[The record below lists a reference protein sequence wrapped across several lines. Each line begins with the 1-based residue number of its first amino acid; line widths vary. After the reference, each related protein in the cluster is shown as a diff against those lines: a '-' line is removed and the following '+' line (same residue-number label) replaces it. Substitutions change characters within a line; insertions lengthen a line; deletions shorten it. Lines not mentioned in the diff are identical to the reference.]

1 MQRRHMISGSLFLGL
16 VGIAS
21 LSHYTGKLAGHP
33 SAGAATGASPGGC
46 AGTQDMGGNA
56 STPADGFKAIDHIGE
71 IVGGPAPV
79 DLAAPTVPGRFIV
92 RLADG
97 ARDLEVDDQGRF
109 IAGNPA
115 VREAFRKA
123 DAAAG
128 RRMRDRLGDKIRADL
143 HFGLEGA
150 WTFESDRD
158 SDELLEIFFALD
170 EVLWV
175 EPVQIVQAFGVPND
189 SHWAEQ
195 WHMSTLDLPT
205 AWDTSDGSDI
215 VVAVIDTGVAAGGT
229 DGLGSLLAGHDFVDD
244 DADADD
250 EHYHGTHVA
259 GTIAQATNNGIGV
272 AGVAPGA
279 SILPVRVLDASGSGT
294 SDDVASGIVW
304 AVDHGADIINLSLG
318 SSSHSSVIEEAC
330 EYAAELGVLVVAA
343 AGNKGHNN
351 FIGYPAALDS
361 TMAVGATDLNHD
373 LAPYNNRGDR
383 LTIVAPGGNLQAD
396 ADGDGQPDGILQEG
410 FAGADW
416 GQHLLHGTSMAT
428 AHVAGLAALLK
439 AHGVVDRGDIWRA
452 IIASADDLGDAGW
465 DRSFGHGLINP
476 LAALDHADAAPEE
489 DTAVLEIERHSTRA
503 LAANRVSLN
512 WATSLP
518 ADTWVEGDNG
528 FAASN
533 PQARRRHKVIL
544 RGEPGT
550 TVDFIFRSA
559 TEAGQHIEQLL
570 SVDFDGGGE

>member
-1 MQRRHMISGSLFLGL
+1 MQRRHVISGSIFLGL
-16 VGIAS
+16 VGVAS
-21 LSHYTGKLAGHP
+21 LTHYTGMIAG
-33 SAGAATGASPGGC
+33 SSGVGAATGAGPSGC
-46 AGTQDMGGNA
+46 AGMEGG
-56 STPADGFKAIDHIGE
+56 ADVPVGEFTVIDDLGE
-71 IVGGPAPV
+71 MIGGPDDPQA
-79 DLAAPTVPGRFIV
+79 TWVPGRFVI

-97 ARDLEVDDQGRF
+97 ARNLGIDDDGHF
-109 IAGNPA
+109 IADSPA
-115 VREAFRKA
+115 VQEAFRKA
-123 DAAAG
+123 EAAAG
-128 RRMRDRLGDKIRADL
+128 SRIQDRLGDKFRAGMDL
-143 HFGLEGA
+143 GLEGA
-150 WTFESDRD
+150 WTFESDREV
-158 SDELLEIFFALD
+158 DEILDIFFALD

-175 EPVQIVQAFGVPND
+175 EPVHAIHALGIPND
-189 SHWAEQ
+189 PLWPSQ
-195 WHMSTLDLPT
+195 WHMSTLNLNT
-205 AWDTSDGSDI
+205 AWDRSDGSDI
-215 VVAVIDTGVAAGGT
+215 VVAVIDTGVRGGGP
-229 DGLGSLLAGHDFVDD
+229 DGLGNLLAGHDFVDG
-244 DADADD
+244 DADAND
-250 EHYHGTHVA
+250 EHHHGTHVA
-259 GTIAQATNNGIGV
+259 GTIAQATNNGVGAV
-272 AGVAPGA
+272 GVAPGA
-279 SILPVRVLDASGSGT
+279 SILPVRVLDASGAGT

-373 LAPYNNRGDR
+373 LAPYSNRGDR